1 MISVGYE
8 KKIDD
13 SYLDTVATRMDS
25 GSDEEIV
32 MKSANRQH
40 IAISESMVLR
50 GFGGRRPVSLSY
62 AMPISKYSNRGFY
75 DSIQTPKFIEISPV
89 FQEPVTRKIFPETW
103 LFDSISDLG

>member
-13 SYLDTVATRMDS
+13 RYLDTVATRMDS
-25 GSDEEIV
+25 GSDEEIETD
-32 MKSANRQH
+32 SANRQY
-40 IAISESMVLR
+40 IAISEPMGLR
-50 GFGGRRPVSLSY
+50 VVGVRRPVSLSY
-62 AMPISKYSNRGFY
+62 AMTLSKSSNGAFY

-89 FQEPVTRKIFPETW
+89 FQEPVTRKLFPDTW